1 MQRAFIL
8 INCEPGSEN
17 SVIDKLKQTDCVT
30 QAIKILGTYDVIA
43 KVESDSSS
51 ILSSII
57 SDQIRKIDRINST
70 NTLLGTG
77 DEEGNYPDFI
87 PDVIPDQKKP
97 LEPPSKFEDNEFE
110 DDFDDEDKDDYE
122 ETK

>member
-70 NTLLGTG
+70 NTLLGTE
-77 DEEGNYPDFI
+77 DEEGNYPDLI

-110 DDFDDEDKDDYE
+110 DDFGDEDNDDYE

>member
-30 QAIKILGTYDVIA
+30 QANKTLGTYDVIA
-43 KVESDSSS
+43 KVESDSHS
-51 ILSSII
+51 ILNSII
-57 SDQIRKIDRINST
+57 SNQIRKIDRINST
-70 NTLLGTG
+70 NTLLETG
-77 DEEGNYPDFI
+77 EGNLPDLI

-97 LEPPSKFEDNEFE
+97 LEPSSEFEDNEFE
-110 DDFDDEDKDDYE
+110 DDFDDEDLDDHE

>member
-30 QAIKILGTYDVIA
+30 QASKILGTYDVIA

-77 DEEGNYPDFI
+77 DEEGNFPDLI

-97 LEPPSKFEDNEFE
+97 LEPPSKFEDTEFE
-110 DDFDDEDKDDYE
+110 DDFDDEDNDDYE

>member
-30 QAIKILGTYDVIA
+30 QANKILGTYDIIA
-43 KVESDSSS
+43 KVESDSPS
-51 ILSSII
+51 ILGSII
-57 SDQIRKIDRINST
+57 SKQIRKIDRINST
-70 NTLLGTG
+70 NTLLETG
-77 DEEGNYPDFI
+77 DEEGNLPDLI
-87 PDVIPDQKKP
+87 PDVIPDEKKP
-97 LEPPSKFEDNEFE
+97 LEPPSEFVDNEFE

>member
-1 MQRAFIL
+1 MQRAFVL

-30 QAIKILGTYDVIA
+30 QASKILGTYDVIA
-43 KVESDSSS
+43 KVESDSHS
-51 ILSSII
+51 ILNSII
-57 SDQIRKIDRINST
+57 SNQIRKIDRINST
-70 NTLLGTG
+70 NTLLETG
-77 DEEGNYPDFI
+77 EGNLPDLI

-97 LEPPSKFEDNEFE
+97 LEPSSEFEDNEFE
-110 DDFDDEDKDDYE
+110 DDFDDEDLDDHE